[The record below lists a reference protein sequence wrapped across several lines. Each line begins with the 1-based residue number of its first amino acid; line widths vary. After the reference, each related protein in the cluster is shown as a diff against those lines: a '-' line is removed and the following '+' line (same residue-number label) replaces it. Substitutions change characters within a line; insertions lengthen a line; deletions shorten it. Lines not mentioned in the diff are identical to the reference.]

1 MRMGMEK
8 KKNFKDSTSV
18 STKSERYQNV
28 MRGSAVK
35 TFILQL
41 LLLNYL

>member
-8 KKNFKDSTSV
+8 NKIFEDSTSV

-28 MRGSAVK
+28 TRGSAGK